1 MNRIDWLLENLL
13 DSETLTEWEDDFVN
27 SVAGQYERKGTLS
40 PGQVERLEEVYRKDN
55 VRN

>member
-40 PGQVERLEEVYRKDN
+40 QGQVEKLEEIYRKDN
-55 VRN
+55 VRK

>member
-13 DSETLTEWEDDFVN
+13 ESETLTEWEDDFVN

-40 PGQVERLEEVYRKDN
+40 PAQVEKLEEVYRKDN

>member
-1 MNRIDWLLENLL
+1 MNRINWLLENLL

-27 SVAGQYERKGTLS
+27 SVAKQYERKGTLS
-40 PGQVERLEEVYRKDN
+40 QGQLEKLEDVYRKDN